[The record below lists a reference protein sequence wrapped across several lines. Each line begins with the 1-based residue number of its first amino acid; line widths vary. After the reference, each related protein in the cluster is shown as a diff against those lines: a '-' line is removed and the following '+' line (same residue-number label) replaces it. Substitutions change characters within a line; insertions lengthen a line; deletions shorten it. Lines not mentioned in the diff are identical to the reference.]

1 MGVKTIANVR
11 VGSHR
16 HKAILAIVA
25 GVEAGK
31 SHDEICA
38 DIFTAVSENGGAIT
52 KATSY
57 GWYRDLHGMIKNADE
72 SDICPPPPAKTA
84 KVKVTKEGP
93 VETVTAEE
101 PKPVDTQEMLAEL
114 HSEVMNL
121 ADGGDTEVVDP
132 ALVAKLDE
140 ELRASE

>member
-16 HKAILAIVA
+16 YKAIEAIIA
-25 GVEAGK
+25 GVAANK
-31 SHDEICA
+31 SHEEICA
-38 DIFTAVSENGGAIT
+38 DIFTAVSNNGGAIT

-57 GWYRDLHGMIKNADE
+57 GWYRDLHAMIKNADE
-72 SDICPPPPAKTA
+72 SDICPPPPAKAPRA
-84 KVKVTKEGP
+84 KAVKADP

-114 HSEVMNL
+114 HDAVIASV
-121 ADGGDTEVVDP
+121 GDTEVVDP